1 MTADA
6 LAISL
11 SAIAPGAEIE
21 RHGALAVLRVRDAR
35 PFADAALR
43 AAALAAAAAHG
54 VTHLALELLT
64 TEEAT
69 DDPSLPRD

>member
-1 MTADA
+1 VTADA

-11 SAIAPGAEIE
+11 SAIAPVAEVE
-21 RHGALAVLRVRDAR
+21 RRGALAVLRVRDAR

-43 AAALAAAAAHG
+43 TAALAAAAAHG